1 MNEKLFD
8 LAEEHG
14 WIDDFGRWNFQ
25 NDDKLLRF
33 AELVRQDEREQIIE
47 KNKPEIEKVN
57 AYIKDLE
64 QAVLAERE
72 ACAKVCE
79 DLIGTRAMARHCAD
93 AIRARGGEK

>member
-1 MNEKLFD
+1 MNVFKLIED
-8 LAEEHG
+8 HGLNLHGDIEH
-14 WIDDFGRWNFQ
+14 
-25 NDDKLLRF
+25 F
-33 AELVRQDEREQIIE
+33 AELVRADEREQIIE

-79 DLIGTRAMARHCAD
+79 EWGAWNNTAQDCAQ
-93 AIRARGGEK
+93 AIRARSEK